1 MKVAESLTE
10 SSVEERAGSTVAVD
24 PEIHWLGS
32 VVPLPGARD
41 AEPPIVVEPRTGLA
55 RLGLPHV
62 WEYRHLLW
70 FFALRTIRGRYRP
83 TALGRGWI
91 LLRPLLLCFVY
102 VAVFGFIFRIQTAP
116 IPFPLFVFSGIVL
129 FQFFSGGVI
138 DAASSLVSNYS
149 IMSKVYY
156 PRLIVPLTSIAVNA
170 VDLGATLAVVIALMA
185 LYRIVP
191 PWPAVLAAP
200 AFLAGI
206 GLATLAFGTLL
217 AAATVRTRDVLVA
230 LPVIM
235 RVLIY
240 AMPATYP
247 ISLIPARVRHIYY
260 LNPMA
265 VYLQGFR
272 WATMGAEAPPAWS
285 IASATLL
292 VVATLIYALY
302 YFNRVERTMVDVL

>member
-1 MKVAESLTE
+1 VAF
-10 SSVEERAGSTVAVD
+10 D
-24 PEIHWLGS
+24 PEVHWLGS
-32 VVPLPGARD
+32 VVPPPGAAD
-41 AEPPIVVEPRTGLA
+41 APIPIVIEPRTGLA

-91 LLRPLLLCFVY
+91 LLRPLLLCLVY
-102 VAVFGFIFRIQTAP
+102 VAVFGVIFRIQTAP
-116 IPFPLFVFSGIVL
+116 IPFPLFVFTGIIV

-138 DAASSLVSNYS
+138 DAASSLISNYS

-156 PRLIVPLTSIAVNA
+156 PRLIVPLTSLVVNA
-170 VDLGATLAVVIALMA
+170 VDLAATLVIVVAMMA
-185 LYRIVP
+185 LYRVVP

-200 AFLAGI
+200 AFLGGMA
-206 GLATLAFGTLL
+206 LATFALGTLL

-230 LPVIM
+230 LPVVM

-247 ISLIPARVRHIYY
+247 VSLIPASVRPIYY

-272 WATMGAEAPPAWS
+272 WATMAAEAPPAWS
-285 IASATLL
+285 IAVSTL
-292 VVATLIYALY
+292 VVIGTLIYALY